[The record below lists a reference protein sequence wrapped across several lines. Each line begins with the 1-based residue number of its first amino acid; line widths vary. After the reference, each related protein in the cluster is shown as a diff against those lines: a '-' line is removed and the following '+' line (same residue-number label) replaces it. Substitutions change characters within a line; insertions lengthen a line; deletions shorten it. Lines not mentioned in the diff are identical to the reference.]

1 MSRPRSIYVIC
12 DLLFIF
18 SLIFAIMN
26 HIISVKQTK
35 KFFCIFFRISPI
47 NFGMIML
54 MKKANN
60 FQIVNVQPQG
70 VAQLLLDILT
80 ISAWCW
86 L

>member
-1 MSRPRSIYVIC
+1 
-12 DLLFIF
+12 
-18 SLIFAIMN
+18 
-26 HIISVKQTK
+26 
-35 KFFCIFFRISPI
+35 
-47 NFGMIML
+47 MIML

-60 FQIVNVQPQG
+60 FQIVDVQPQG